1 MSFDS
6 PYNRNVYIASLPANY
21 TDEELHA
28 LFAPFGKILS
38 TALVKDKN
46 TGLCKGYGFV
56 LMERFQDAYNAVIA
70 LQGHSIA
77 HTRVQVRLARPEA
90 SAKRVYPLMY
100 QQAMIYDAV
109 SPTYLLLLPQPYIMS
124 Q

>member
-28 LFAPFGKILS
+28 LFAPFGRIVS

-46 TGLCKGYGFV
+46 KGRCKGYGFV
-56 LMERFQDAYNAVIA
+56 LMERYQDAYNAVIA
-70 LQGHSIA
+70 LQGHTIA

-90 SAKRVYPLMY
+90 SAKRIYPLY
-100 QQAMIYDAV
+100 CQQATISNTV
-109 SPTYLLLLPQPYIMS
+109 SPTYVLLVPQPYIMS